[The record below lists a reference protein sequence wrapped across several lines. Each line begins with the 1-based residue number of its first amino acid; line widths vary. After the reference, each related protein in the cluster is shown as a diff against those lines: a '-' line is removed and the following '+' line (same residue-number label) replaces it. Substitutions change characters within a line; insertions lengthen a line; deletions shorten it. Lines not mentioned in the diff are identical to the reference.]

1 MGGSYVNE
9 AGVFLIEVLFGLYIL
24 AVMLRFLFQ
33 VVRADFYNPF
43 SQAIVQVTNPP
54 LRALR
59 RWIPSIG
66 RIDTA
71 SLVLMTVVQ
80 FASTWLVVLLSNGRG
95 ALLGIFIIALA
106 KLLQTAVYV
115 FMFAILILVII
126 SWVAPGAYNPAVDL
140 LRSLSRPL
148 LAPARRVIPPI
159 GNLDLSAMVVL
170 VLLQLALILLVA
182 PIRDIGIRLL

>member
-33 VVRADFYNPF
+33 MVRADFYNPF
-43 SQAIVQVTNPP
+43 SQAIVQITNPP

-115 FMFAILILVII
+115 FMFAILILVIL